1 MNVARR
7 LINLSVVFALVTGC
21 WGGVLAAAAC
31 PHVECET
38 TAAAPEGAASHD
50 HGAAVSEEHSSH
62 PAEHG
67 GHPAEPPAPDVSPAG
82 QPRVA
87 DVGPGGGHTPG
98 CTHCV
103 GRPEAPPS
111 PSFEAQ
117 ANSVRKGAESAA
129 PTAAPRVEAPAAV
142 IPREITPA
150 QHAPPPGTVRHLLLS
165 VFRI

>member
-38 TAAAPEGAASHD
+38 TAAAPEGAAGHGHD
-50 HGAAVSEEHSSH
+50 AATSEDHSGH
-62 PAEHG
+62 AGEHG
-67 GHPAEPPAPDVSPAG
+67 GHPAEPPAQNTSEVGRRGLPNVSP
-82 QPRVA
+82 
-87 DVGPGGGHTPG
+87 GGHDLG

-103 GRPEAPPS
+103 GSPEAPPS
-111 PSFEAQ
+111 PTSEAQ

-129 PTAAPRVEAPAAV
+129 PTAVTRVEAPAAV
-142 IPREITPA
+142 FLREITPA
-150 QHAPPPGTVRHLLLS
+150 QHAPPHGTVRHLLLS

>member
-1 MNVARR
+1 M
-7 LINLSVVFALVTGC
+7 GC

-38 TAAAPEGAASHD
+38 TAAAPEGAAGHGHD
-50 HGAAVSEEHSSH
+50 AATSEDHSGH
-62 PAEHG
+62 AAEHG
-67 GHPAEPPAPDVSPAG
+67 GHPAEPPAQDTGGAGRRGLPNVSP
-82 QPRVA
+82 
-87 DVGPGGGHTPG
+87 VGHDLG

-111 PSFEAQ
+111 PTFEAL
-117 ANSVRKGAESAA
+117 ANSVRKGAESTA
-129 PTAAPRVEAPAAV
+129 PTVAPRVAAPSAV
-142 IPREITPA
+142 ILREITPA

>member
-1 MNVARR
+1 M
-7 LINLSVVFALVTGC
+7 GC

-31 PHVECET
+31 PHLECET
-38 TAAAPEGAASHD
+38 MAAAPEGGAGGAGHD
-50 HGAAVSEEHSSH
+50 HGAPASEDHSSH

-67 GHPAEPPAPDVSPAG
+67 EHPAEPPARDVSRAG
-82 QPRVA
+82 QPGLA
-87 DVGPGGGHTPG
+87 DVAPGGHMPG

-117 ANSVRKGAESAA
+117 ANSVRKGEGAAA

-142 IPREITPA
+142 VPREITPA
-150 QHAPPPGTVRHLLLS
+150 QHAPPHGTVRHLLLS